1 MAIKV
6 AVFNQKGGVGKT
18 TLSVILTQIALMN
31 KKRVLAVDQDESNN
45 FNLSISYLKN
55 DPNFKDLFSFKTV
68 LTKKDFDSNV
78 EWIII
83 DCPPALNGF
92 SRFAIKNSDLIVI
105 PVTPDPHNW
114 SAVPFT
120 IIRSAAGDYKQS
132 FQFPVVK
139 VGFTDNVISKEANR
153 KIESLREIGCTVIL
167 DVPKYAKI
175 QSNMF
180 YEKWWSVGLK
190 ALERQPFE
198 HVYARLSLLHRKL
211 QELRRKN
218 GEWNID
224 EHPDYIDDP
233 DNPDAVFFGRK

>member
-6 AVFNQKGGVGKT
+6 AVFNQAVGVGKT

-31 KKRVLAVDQDESNN
+31 KKRVLAIDR
-45 FNLSISYLKN
+45 
-55 DPNFKDLFSFKTV
+55 KDLFSFKTV

-78 EWIII
+78 DWIII

-120 IIRSAAGDYKQS
+120 TIRSAAGDYKQS

-190 ALERQPFE
+190 ALGSVVKRC
-198 HVYARLSLLHRKL
+198 K
-211 QELRRKN
+211 
-218 GEWNID
+218 ID
-224 EHPDYIDDP
+224 KI
-233 DNPDAVFFGRK
+233 